1 MLKMSKAILGLVAAT
16 GVLVATGL
24 DCLLHVS
31 HWRMLGAEDG
41 PLKSSIVGV
50 FTDMGENPAAD
61 RVRESPTVVSLR
73 AILCLQR
80 LTVE

>member
-24 DCLLHVS
+24 DCPLHVS
-31 HWRMLGAEDG
+31 HWMMLGAEDG
-41 PLKSSIVGV
+41 PLKSSIDGV

-61 RVRESPTVVSLR
+61 RVCERSSQIVSFR
-73 AILCLQR
+73 AFLC